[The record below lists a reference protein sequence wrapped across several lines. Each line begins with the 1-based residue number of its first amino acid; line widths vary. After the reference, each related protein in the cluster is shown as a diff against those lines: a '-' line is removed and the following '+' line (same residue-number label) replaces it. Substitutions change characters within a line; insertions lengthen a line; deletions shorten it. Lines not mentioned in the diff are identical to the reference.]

1 VLFVLIVLAHHRRR
15 VVHFNVTEHP
25 TGHWTAQQIVD
36 AFPNDSA
43 PSYLFRDRDPVYGHA
58 FRHRV
63 KGMGLRE
70 VLTAR
75 SSPWQSPFAERL
87 IGSIRREC
95 LDHVL
100 VLSERH
106 LRRTLTRYFAY
117 YHRARTH
124 LSLDRMRR
132 TDAQLSRR
140 NSARSLRFP
149 KSAACIIATS
159 AGRRSSV
166 RLTNARA

>member
-1 VLFVLIVLAHHRRR
+1 M
-15 VVHFNVTEHP
+15 
-25 TGHWTAQQIVD
+25 D

-43 PSYLFRDRDPVYGHA
+43 PSYLLRDRDPDYGHA

-63 KGMGLRE
+63 TGMGLRE

-75 SSPWQSPFAERL
+75 SSPWQNPFAERL

-106 LRRTLTRYFAY
+106 LRRILARCFSY
-117 YHRARTH
+117 YHWARTH
-124 LSLDRMRR
+124 LALDK
-132 TDAQLSRR
+132 DAPDVRFVE
-140 NSARSLRFP
+140 RSE
-149 KSAACIIATS
+149 
-159 AGRRSSV
+159 AGRIVQVPEVGGLHHCYMRQ
-166 RLTNARA
+166 AA